1 MSRLSLFLVAAFA
14 LVCIL
19 FAIEH
24 QDKKNIKDDLRSSQ
38 NLHALA
44 NKKAELWRDK
54 EGKSHARATIAESNL
69 EVAKTVLGDEM
80 KSLIKEV
87 SGLKKNLKNL
97 ESYINVNLATSGSI
111 STGLRDTVLI
121 HDSTKTLAKAFSWE
135 DKWTNINGIITDTNL
150 ELNYRVRDSLTFV
163 TYWKKNGLFKKPS
176 LMLDAISYN
185 PNSTITGIR
194 NVKITTQPRRKPRL
208 GFYLGYGVSLD
219 GRIRPSAGVGLVY

>member
-1 MSRLSLFLVAAFA
+1 MSRLSLLLTA
-14 LVCIL
+14 LLAITIIL
-19 FAIEH
+19 FAIERRSRL
-24 QDKKNIKDDLRSSQ
+24 NLRDDFRSSQ
-38 NLHALA
+38 NLHGLALKEA
-44 NKKAELWRDK
+44 KFWKDDAGKA
-54 EGKSHARATIAESNL
+54 HAQVEVATSNL
-69 EVAKTVLGDEM
+69 EVAKTVLGDELQ
-80 KSLIKEV
+80 SIAKEV

-97 ESYINVNLATSGSI
+97 ESYINLQTTTSGTI
-111 STGLRDTVLI
+111 TTGLRDTVLI

-163 TYWKKNGLFKKPS
+163 TYWKKNGFFKKPS
-176 LMLDAISYN
+176 LMLDAISCN

-208 GFYLGYGVSLD
+208 GFYLGYGVGFD